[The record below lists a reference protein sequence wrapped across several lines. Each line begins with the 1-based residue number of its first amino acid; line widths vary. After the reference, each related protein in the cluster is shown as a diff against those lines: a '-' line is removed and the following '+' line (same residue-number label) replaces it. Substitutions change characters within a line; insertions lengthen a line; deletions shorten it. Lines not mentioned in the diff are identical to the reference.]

1 MENTL
6 QVSRLGKLFNKHM
19 RENLKFYAGCAL
31 VFLALQTCVYFFN
44 LNVSRDF
51 MINYE
56 DQMAFFAIGMYLG
69 LFIITVI
76 SFTDYNH
83 PRSIFPAI
91 MLPASTFEKYILR
104 WFITLVGY
112 TLVAWAL
119 YHLTQSFFSA
129 YLPRTFFF
137 WHLEWQIIRW
147 GLLIYALVHS
157 VAFLGAISFRK
168 RTLVST
174 ALVTFITFLL
184 FMYLNHRL
192 TLTEGT
198 SIPFPF
204 LPLMINT
211 VEGPAKVA
219 AEDNETWAYL
229 TIAVLTVI
237 LWVTAYF
244 KLKEREV

>member
-1 MENTL
+1 MENTF
-6 QVSRLGKLFNKHM
+6 QVSRLGKLFNKYM

-31 VFLALQTCVYFFN
+31 VFMALQTSVYFFN
-44 LNVSRDF
+44 LNASHDF
-51 MINYE
+51 LIKYE
-56 DQMAFFAIGMYLG
+56 DQAVFFAIGMYLG

-91 MLPASTFEKYILR
+91 MLPASIFEKYILR
-104 WFITLVGY
+104 WFITLIGFTV
-112 TLVAWAL
+112 VAWVL

-129 YLPRTFFF
+129 YLPRTFFL
-137 WHLEWQIIRW
+137 WHLDGNIIRW

-157 VAFLGAISFRK
+157 VAFLGAISFKK
-168 RTLVST
+168 RTVVST

-184 FMYLNHRL
+184 FIYLNHRL
-192 TLTEGT
+192 TLMDGS

-204 LPLMINT
+204 LPLNINT
-211 VEGPAKVA
+211 AEGPAKVA
-219 AEDNETWAYL
+219 VENNETWAFAS
-229 TIAVLTVI
+229 IAVVTVI